1 MSEGN
6 LSKITSVLEDILVF
20 EANFKEEI
28 LLKAKELSEEKAGKL
43 LESLVEVRDW
53 QEKVLAEK
61 IKEDPGFYNKI
72 VNARKTLDQKIINLY
87 KQKLN
92 EEDRKKMEIILN
104 KMKSI

>member
-6 LSKITSVLEDILVF
+6 LSKITALLEDIFVF
-20 EANFKEEI
+20 EKNFKEEI
-28 LLKAKELSEEKAGKL
+28 LLKAKELNEDKIAKL
-43 LESLVEVRDW
+43 LGELTEVRSW

>member
-6 LSKITSVLEDILVF
+6 LSKITSLLEDILVF